1 MTEIRSCAADFARLV
16 AAENAPNRG
25 DSAGLARFIPENQL
39 RGHDEKESDP
49 ENSAMSVTLQLLRR
63 NGTRLKSRTRFSVA
77 NSLDRRQRHR
87 DLRILIRI
95 CELGRAPDNAT

>member
-1 MTEIRSCAADFARLV
+1 MTEIRSCAADFARLRT
-16 AAENAPNRG
+16 A
-25 DSAGLARFIPENQL
+25 DSAGLARFIRENQI

-49 ENSAMSVTLQLLRR
+49 REFGDERDPSSAPPKWYPTEVT
-63 NGTRLKSRTRFSVA
+63 GEVFGSD
-77 NSLDRRQRHR
+77 SLDRRQRHR